1 MKQTYPFSNHLRKL
15 LNLVAEL
22 FELGFEFS
30 TINIHWSAIS
40 AFHEP
45 IEGFSVGKHPQK
57 ILLDVG
63 Y

>member
-45 IEGFSVGKHPQK
+45 IEGFSVGKHPN
-57 ILLDVG
+57 I
-63 Y
+63 